1 MNKEDIYGINKWG
14 NDILEIMDNGNI
26 GLKNPFYPDNSPSDL
41 IEIIKSLNERGI
53 SCPVLL
59 RITDY
64 LAFRI
69 QQINNSFL
77 NAIKEIGSVE
87 TKVFPSPVF
96 ISAILFL
103 SKTNPPKSCTS

>member
-59 RITDY
+59 RGY
-64 LAFRI
+64 R
-69 QQINNSFL
+69 
-77 NAIKEIGSVE
+77 
-87 TKVFPSPVF
+87 
-96 ISAILFL
+96 LF
-103 SKTNPPKSCTS
+103 SI